1 MPAKP
6 GEPTHEF
13 IAAETRRFEILG
25 GCIRRLPDQLA
36 VRSLYGLV
44 SASLEN
50 ARGLHGSAEDF
61 FSHHV
66 DRGYHIAA
74 EFDLY
79 TPDAA

>member
-25 GCIRRLPDQLA
+25 GCICRLPDQLA

-44 SASLEN
+44 SASLEG
-50 ARGLHGSAEDF
+50 ARGFHEHAEDF
-61 FSHHV
+61 LSHFV

>member
-13 IAAETRRFEILG
+13 IAAETRRFENLG
-25 GCIRRLPDQLA
+25 GCICRLPDQLA
-36 VRSLYGLV
+36 VRSFHGLV
-44 SASLEN
+44 SAALEG
-50 ARGLHGSAEDF
+50 ARGFHENTDDF
-61 FSHHV
+61 LSHHV

>member
-36 VRSLYGLV
+36 VRSLSGLV
-44 SASLEN
+44 SASLEG
-50 ARGLHGSAEDF
+50 ARGFYEHTDDF
-61 FSHHV
+61 LSHHV